1 MTVQSASR
9 AFLSLLSCSPLTAEL
24 VKQCEC
30 GVAGHPDCES
40 LDRRP
45 SLPRFLCCQR
55 CDQVIGSR
63 GIAKVGRG
71 TGVLAPASRSIPL
84 PHPPEG
90 ASMTTSGPYDATG
103 TSSATMPVTGTSSPT
118 RPVTGTSSPTRS
130 VAYRDD
136 ERRHARETKP
146 SFKTTELI
154 VYLLSV
160 FGVLIASWVVDVRP
174 DGQGF
179 SAYQGWFL
187 VTLLTIGYLIS
198 RGLVKSGSRDETR

>member
-1 MTVQSASR
+1 
-9 AFLSLLSCSPLTAEL
+9 
-24 VKQCEC
+24 
-30 GVAGHPDCES
+30 
-40 LDRRP
+40 
-45 SLPRFLCCQR
+45 
-55 CDQVIGSR
+55 
-63 GIAKVGRG
+63 
-71 TGVLAPASRSIPL
+71 
-84 PHPPEG
+84 
-90 ASMTTSGPYDATG
+90 MTTSGPYDAPG
-103 TSSATMPVTGTSSPT
+103 TSSAT
-118 RPVTGTSSPTRS
+118 RPVTGTDSPTRS

-160 FGVLIASWVVDVRP
+160 LGVLIASWVIDVNE

-198 RGLVKSGSRDETR
+198 RGLAKSGSRDETR

>member
-1 MTVQSASR
+1 
-9 AFLSLLSCSPLTAEL
+9 
-24 VKQCEC
+24 
-30 GVAGHPDCES
+30 
-40 LDRRP
+40 
-45 SLPRFLCCQR
+45 
-55 CDQVIGSR
+55 
-63 GIAKVGRG
+63 
-71 TGVLAPASRSIPL
+71 
-84 PHPPEG
+84 
-90 ASMTTSGPYDATG
+90 MTTSGPYDATG

-118 RPVTGTSSPTRS
+118 SRVTGTESPTRS
-130 VAYRDD
+130 VSYRDD

-198 RGLVKSGSRDETR
+198 RGLAKSGSRDETR